1 MTERWQLIAGF
12 VPPTWAVVL
21 LVLCALA
28 ALVEAAYSA
37 YSNDVLPVRARV
49 ALLALRALA
58 ITGLF
63 AVAFEL
69 SLAIDDVREF
79 GPRVVV
85 LLDESASMGIEDRNA
100 ASTPPARRVDRV
112 QRLLADERNREV
124 LDRWRARGVDLE
136 FRAFAETSAVREL
149 STGEEGDSIAL
160 TAEGPASN
168 LTQALSQLAR
178 DPDGSPKPTMVNPR
192 PLAGVVVVSDGLV
205 AESESADGALL
216 QMAEQL
222 AVPITT
228 VSAGAPHLRDISVT
242 KVRSGEFAFVENI
255 SEFEVELVA
264 HGYEG
269 RRTEVELRRD
279 GATIASTSL
288 RLAGDGVV
296 MPLRFEVAPD
306 RTGQYVFEIVVR
318 PLEGEATTANNRW
331 PFIVKVL
338 RDKVRVLH
346 VSGRPDWDVRALRT
360 LMRKDPNVELL
371 SYYILRGLDDSD
383 REDRRAPLS
392 LIAFPTDALF
402 EDELGS
408 FDLVIL
414 HNFDAVNHQVGRYL
428 GNIAQYVQEGG
439 ALVVIGGDL
448 GLATGDYS
456 NPELAA
462 VMPVD
467 IHAPTGL
474 DTRPFRPRMTDAA
487 RRHPVTARLAEAGF
501 MRWDGLPTLDSYN
514 AIQANAS
521 LGSGN
526 RGPLQAT
533 VLMER
538 QNPDGPGALP
548 LLMTAEPGR
557 GRVLVLATGSTW
569 RLGFA
574 ADLPMVDG
582 ARPYDLLWLGVIR
595 WLLRDAS
602 SERLTL
608 ETDRASYDTRSP
620 ITLRATALSASYAPE
635 PEVAIRWLVRPLTRG
650 TLDAASFAD
659 GADTADTDANANA
672 DADADAD
679 TADTDNK
686 AEPTESYADAIARGE
701 WRTDGL
707 GRAAETLDPLPPGS
721 YEASARRVK
730 SEAERELDR
739 DSREYQDGDGARDK
753 AAPHARRVFLVRE
766 AGHELA
772 WLDADPGSARLELLA
787 RETGGLSLSL
797 KQAGALLP
805 EDLPLRAPD
814 DATNLRSVES
824 RRQIALW
831 DGWGALLLVLL
842 GFAGEWLLR
851 RSHGLR

>member
-12 VPPTWAVVL
+12 TPPTWAVVL

-37 YSNDVLPVRARV
+37 YSNDVLPARARV
-49 ALLALRALA
+49 ALLALRTLA
-58 ITGLF
+58 IAGLV
-63 AVAFEL
+63 AVAFEV

-85 LLDESASMGIEDRNA
+85 LLDDSASMGIEDRSA
-100 ASTPPARRVDRV
+100 PKAEAARRVDRV
-112 QRLLADERNREV
+112 QRLLADERTRET
-124 LDRWRARGVDLE
+124 LAGWRARGVDLE
-136 FRAFAETSAVREL
+136 FRAFAESSAIREL
-149 STGEEGDSIAL
+149 TAGEDGDNVAL

-168 LTQALSQLAR
+168 LTQALSRLAR
-178 DPDGSPKPTMVNPR
+178 DPDKSAKRSAPVDPR
-192 PLAGVVVVSDGLV
+192 PLAAVVVVSDGLV
-205 AESESADGALL
+205 AESEGADAALL
-216 QMAEQL
+216 QMAKQL

-228 VSAGAPHLRDISVT
+228 ISAGAPHLRDISIT

-264 HGYEG
+264 HGLEG
-269 RRTEVELRRD
+269 EQTEIELRRD
-279 GATIASTSL
+279 GTTIASTSL
-288 RLAGDGVV
+288 KLAADGVV

-306 RTGQYVFEIVVR
+306 RTGQYVFEVVVR
-318 PLEGEATTANNRW
+318 PLKGEATTANNRW

-501 MRWDGLPTLDSYN
+501 TRWDGLPALDSYN
-514 AIQANAS
+514 AIQVNAG
-521 LGSGN
+521 LGSG

-538 QNPDGPGALP
+538 QNPDGLGTLP

-582 ARPYDLLWLGVIR
+582 ARPYDILWLGVIR

-608 ETDRASYDTRSP
+608 ETDRASYGTRDP

-635 PEVAIRWLVRPLTRG
+635 PEVGIRWLVRPLTRG
-650 TLDAASFAD
+650 TLDADSFAESA
-659 GADTADTDANANA
+659 GSADDPDETTDTDSKVTGPA
-672 DADADAD
+672 
-679 TADTDNK
+679 
-686 AEPTESYADAIARGE
+686 ESYADAIARGE

-707 GRAAETLDPLPPGS
+707 GRAAQTLDPLPPGS
-721 YEASARRVK
+721 YEASARRVA
-730 SEAERELDR
+730 SEPDDPLDL
-739 DSREYQDGDGARDK
+739 QDDAGDEARDK
-753 AAPHARRVFLVRE
+753 VAPHARRVFLVRE

-772 WLDADPGSARLELLA
+772 WLDADPGRARLELLA
-787 RETGGLSLSL
+787 RETGGLTRSLSL
-797 KQAGALLP
+797 NQGDAALP
-805 EDLPLRAPD
+805 DDLPLRPPD
-814 DATNLRSVES
+814 DTAGLRSVES

-851 RSHGLR
+851 RAHGLR